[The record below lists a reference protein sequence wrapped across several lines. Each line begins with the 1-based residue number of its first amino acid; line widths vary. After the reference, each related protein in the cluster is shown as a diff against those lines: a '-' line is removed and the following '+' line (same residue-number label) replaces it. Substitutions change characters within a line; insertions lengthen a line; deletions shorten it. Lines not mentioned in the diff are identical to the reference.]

1 MTRCVFA
8 IPGDLATPTGG
19 YTYARKILPFLAD
32 RMDVQV
38 CALPPGFPFPSEAEL
53 NETATILG
61 AVDRTG
67 SVLFADGLAYGA
79 LPQGLIKTISSPI
92 VALVHHPLCLEE
104 GLSPQAKAQLLKS
117 EGEALRFARHAIV
130 PSSATASALAELFGI
145 GPAKITIA
153 EPGVLSG
160 KRADGAPDSEP
171 LHIVSV
177 GAVTPRKGFDVL
189 VSALHK
195 VRDLHWRATIAGAH
209 DRSPETSAAI
219 RDKVAHLG
227 LADRVRFAGSLDESA
242 ISALYSSGDIFVLAS
257 FYEGYGMAFAE
268 AMAHGL
274 PIVASGDGAVRD
286 TVPEEA
292 GFICAPG
299 DVFAIAGALRSML
312 LQPVL
317 RREKAQA
324 AWERGQKLP
333 TWKETGATIA
343 GVLQSEAR

>member
-1 MTRCVFA
+1 MHRVRYLDRC
-8 IPGDLATPTGG
+8 
-19 YTYARKILPFLAD
+19 
-32 RMDVQV
+32 
-38 CALPPGFPFPSEAEL
+38 
-53 NETATILG
+53 ATIEG
-61 AVDRTG
+61 AYV
-67 SVLFADGLAYGA
+67 FFFQAEDG
-79 LPQGLIKTISSPI
+79 
-92 VALVHHPLCLEE
+92 
-104 GLSPQAKAQLLKS
+104 
-117 EGEALRFARHAIV
+117 
-130 PSSATASALAELFGI
+130 
-145 GPAKITIA
+145 
-153 EPGVLSG
+153 
-160 KRADGAPDSEP
+160 
-171 LHIVSV
+171 
-177 GAVTPRKGFDVL
+177 
-189 VSALHK
+189 
-195 VRDLHWRATIAGAH
+195 
-209 DRSPETSAAI
+209 I

-299 DVFAIAGALRSML
+299 DVFAIAGAFRSML